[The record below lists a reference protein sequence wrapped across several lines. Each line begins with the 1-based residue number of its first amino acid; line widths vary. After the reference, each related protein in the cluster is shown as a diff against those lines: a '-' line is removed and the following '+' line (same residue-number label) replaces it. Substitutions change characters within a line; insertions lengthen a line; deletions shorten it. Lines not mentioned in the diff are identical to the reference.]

1 MIRAVFAFFD
11 SVRLALGTFRSN
23 PLRSLLTLLGI
34 VIGVA
39 TVVSMMGLIE
49 GLRQKMTH
57 DFSLMGSNTFVVTKW
72 PPGLHFGGVDWAKIR
87 KRPNLEMA
95 DADAIRAGCP
105 SVLEVAIGDTDPA
118 KRVTS
123 ANASTDP
130 DIMVGGY
137 TPEYESTAGLS
148 LVAGRYYNQADVENN
163 RRVAVIGADVAS
175 ILFPGRDPLGE
186 EIRLSDRPFTVIG
199 VLSRRGT
206 LLGMVNLD
214 KIVLLPLEPF
224 LDLYGHKGDHRALE
238 VDVEARSPEL
248 MQKAQD
254 EAISLMR
261 ARHHLGPSDQ
271 DDFDIGT
278 NDSMTGTFNSLSTA
292 VSAAGFAICLLSLVV
307 GGIGILNIMLVSVSE
322 RTKEIGIRKALG
334 AKRHRILTQF
344 AIEAVVLA
352 LVGGLLGVL
361 LGYGISFLARWTAGF
376 ETAVPLWAVAL
387 SLGVSSAV
395 GLLFGIY
402 PAARA
407 AKLDPVEAMRTE

>member
-1 MIRAVFAFFD
+1 MIRSITAFFD
-11 SVRLALGTFRSN
+11 NVRLALGTFRSN
-23 PLRSLLTLLGI
+23 PLRTLLTLVGI

-57 DFSLMGSNTFVVTKW
+57 DFSLMGSNTFVITKW
-72 PPGLHFGGVDWAKIR
+72 PPGIHFGGLDWAKIR
-87 KRPNLEMA
+87 KRPVLGTL
-95 DADAIRAGCP
+95 DADAVREGCP
-105 SVLEVAIGDTDPA
+105 SVLEVSAGDTDGG

-123 ANASTDP
+123 RTASTDP
-130 DIMVGGY
+130 NIMVGGY
-137 TPEYESTAGLS
+137 TPEYEVTAGLTVVS
-148 LVAGRYYNQADVENN
+148 GRFYNQADVENN

-175 ILFPGRDPLGE
+175 VLFPKEDPLGKE
-186 EIRLSDRPFTVIG
+186 VRLSNRPFTVIG

-214 KIVLLPLEPF
+214 NVVYMPLDPF
-224 LDLYGHKGDHRALE
+224 LDLYGRGDGRSLE
-238 VDVEARSPEL
+238 LNIEARTPEL
-248 MQKAQD
+248 MSKAQD
-254 EAISLMR
+254 EATVLIR
-261 ARHHLGPSDQ
+261 ARHHLGANDE

-278 NDSMTGTFNSLSTA
+278 NDSMTGTFNNLSKS

-334 AKRHRILTQF
+334 AKKNRILMQF
-344 AIEAVVLA
+344 TIEAVVLA

-361 LGYGISFLARWTAGF
+361 LGYAVAFLARWTAGF
-376 ETAVPLWAVAL
+376 ETSVPMWAVVL
-387 SLGVSSAV
+387 SLAVSSAV
-395 GLLFGIY
+395 GLVFGIY

-407 AKLDPVEAMRTE
+407 ARLDPVEAMRSE